1 MGEARGQTA
10 QQELFQVV
18 SSWRDGF
25 RAQFEHI
32 ACTKAVIDGGSM
44 ADGPAMAHIATAPRN
59 QCAQLRL
66 VPGQYCG
73 SCLHS
78 RIT

>member
-1 MGEARGQTA
+1 MVASGEVLPDRGNGEIPRTHEERYHILPRLRTMGEARGQTA

-32 ACTKAVIDGGSM
+32 AGTKADRRRIDGRW
-44 ADGPAMAHIATAPRN
+44 A
-59 QCAQLRL
+59 
-66 VPGQYCG
+66 
-73 SCLHS
+73 
-78 RIT
+78 

>member
-32 ACTKAVIDGGSM
+32 AGTKAD
-44 ADGPAMAHIATAPRN
+44 R
-59 QCAQLRL
+59 R
-66 VPGQYCG
+66 
-73 SCLHS
+73 
-78 RIT
+78 RITGRWA